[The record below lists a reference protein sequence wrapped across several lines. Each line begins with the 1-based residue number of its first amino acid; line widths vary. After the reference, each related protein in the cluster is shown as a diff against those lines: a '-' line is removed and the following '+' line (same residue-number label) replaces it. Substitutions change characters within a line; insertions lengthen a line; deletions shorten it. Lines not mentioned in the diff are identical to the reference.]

1 MTSMYDEASPS
12 MLAAIASTILE
23 RHNKGQPCDD
33 CTPTGC
39 TEKAWAT
46 KTLAEH
52 RAARAAYIIAGRRR

>member
-1 MTSMYDEASPS
+1 